1 MGGGD
6 RDCERRCSRVD
17 VLCLDPQRA
26 TILVESRVIH
36 SGGGGLGI
44 CRFYV
49 ANEIRESDF
58 HANEF
63 ATVHLG
69 MRWQPITYWS
79 LIARRQAFPANINYQ
94 VLPMPSF
101 VYDLLLL
108 VAAATVG
115 FFAGCRLRRTTV
127 AERGA
132 SDEAVA
138 RDSVNSAASEE
149 SRKLLLS
156 VRQVAQNVAVK
167 VGMHSRQVR
176 DLSAELQEVDC
187 DISAVLARLIEANE
201 RMESQLSDA
210 EARLR
215 DQASMIDMH
224 ISEART
230 DALTGLANRRAFDDE
245 MQKQFQKFE
254 SDGTPASVLMLDI
267 DYFKKLN
274 DVHGHLAGDDVLMS
288 VGKVIAQ
295 HVRSGDLAARYGGE
309 EFAVIFPNTSGEQ
322 ARGIAE
328 RVRVAV
334 ASYRC
339 DFSSVPVS
347 VTASGGLSELLRND
361 SIKTWIHRADEA
373 LYRSKDSGR
382 DCGHWHDGQRLIP
395 LVDKPVAK
403 VSALQK
409 NSTSQASGG
418 TVDTDHRDNEIQES
432 MIDPETQLPNN
443 SAFTKNLA
451 RMLAESRRTG
461 VTMSIIMFRVDNC
474 HAISERYGTN
484 SDGLVLRII
493 GRLLA
498 SSFRT
503 VDQVARYNNDS
514 FAVILPTASLAAAAQ
529 IGERVRV
536 AVSKLSITIASN
548 PLHFTV
554 SVGVGEERGNDG
566 SAPLI
571 DRVKKAVSLAASRS
585 GNQVVI
591 SDGDQ
596 FDRIEESP
604 VTNVFDFNQDSM
616 LFGPATGP
624 TVVG

>member
-1 MGGGD
+1 MRYCSFGYAMATYYLLEFD
-6 RDCERRCSRVD
+6 RT
-17 VLCLDPQRA
+17 P
-26 TILVESRVIH
+26 
-36 SGGGGLGI
+36 LGVF
-44 CRFYV
+44 RHF
-49 ANEIRESDF
+49 
-58 HANEF
+58 
-63 ATVHLG
+63 
-69 MRWQPITYWS
+69 
-79 LIARRQAFPANINYQ
+79 NYQ
-94 VLPMPSF
+94 VFPMPSY

-108 VAAATVG
+108 VAAATAG
-115 FFAGCRLRRTTV
+115 FFVGCQLRRTTGV
-127 AERGA
+127 SVGGA
-132 SDEAVA
+132 PDEAAA
-138 RDSVNSAASEE
+138 RDSVNAAASEE

-167 VGMHSRQVR
+167 VGVHSRQVR
-176 DLSAELQEVDC
+176 GLSAELQEVGC
-187 DISAVLARLIEANE
+187 DVSAVLARLIEANE

-245 MQKQFQKFE
+245 MQKHFQKFE
-254 SDGTPASVLMLDI
+254 SDGTPVSVLMLDI

-288 VGKVIAQ
+288 VGKAIAQ

-309 EFAVIFPNTSGEQ
+309 EFAVIFPSTSGEQ
-322 ARGIAE
+322 ARVIAE

-361 SIKTWIHRADEA
+361 SIKTWIQRADEA

-382 DCGHWHDGQRLIP
+382 DCGHWHDGRQLIP

-403 VSALQK
+403 VAAARK
-409 NSTSQASGG
+409 NDRSLANGVA
-418 TVDTDHRDNEIQES
+418 VDADHCEDDDRES
-432 MIDPETQLPNN
+432 MIDPETQLPNI

-451 RMLAESRRTG
+451 RVFAESRRTG
-461 VTMSIIMFRVDNC
+461 VTMSIIMIRVDDF
-474 HAISERYGTN
+474 HAISERNGTN
-484 SDGLVLRII
+484 ADGLVLRII

-503 VDQVARYNNDS
+503 VDQVARYSDDS
-514 FAVILPTASLAAAAQ
+514 FAVILPAADLAAAAQ

-536 AVSKLSITIASN
+536 AVSNLSITIASN

-554 SVGVGEERGNDG
+554 SVGVGEERGNDD
-566 SAPLI
+566 SPPLMG
-571 DRVKKAVSLAASRS
+571 RVKKAVSLAASRN

-604 VTNVFDFNQDSM
+604 VTNAFDVNQDAM
-616 LFGPATGP
+616 LFGPVSP
-624 TVVG
+624 IVVG

>member
-1 MGGGD
+1 
-6 RDCERRCSRVD
+6 
-17 VLCLDPQRA
+17 
-26 TILVESRVIH
+26 
-36 SGGGGLGI
+36 
-44 CRFYV
+44 
-49 ANEIRESDF
+49 
-58 HANEF
+58 
-63 ATVHLG
+63 
-69 MRWQPITYWS
+69 
-79 LIARRQAFPANINYQ
+79 
-94 VLPMPSF
+94 
-101 VYDLLLL
+101 
-108 VAAATVG
+108 
-115 FFAGCRLRRTTV
+115 
-127 AERGA
+127 
-132 SDEAVA
+132 
-138 RDSVNSAASEE
+138 
-149 SRKLLLS
+149 
-156 VRQVAQNVAVK
+156 
-167 VGMHSRQVR
+167 
-176 DLSAELQEVDC
+176 
-187 DISAVLARLIEANE
+187 
-201 RMESQLSDA
+201 
-210 EARLR
+210 
-215 DQASMIDMH
+215 MH

-245 MQKQFQKFE
+245 MQKHFQKFE
-254 SDGTPASVLMLDI
+254 SDGTPVSVLMLDI

-288 VGKVIAQ
+288 VGKAIAQ

-309 EFAVIFPNTSGEQ
+309 EFAVIFPNTSGDQ
-322 ARGIAE
+322 ARVIAE

-361 SIKTWIHRADEA
+361 SIKTWIRRADEA
-373 LYRSKDSGR
+373 LYRSKDAGR
-382 DCGHWHDGQRLIP
+382 DCGHWHDGQQLVP
-395 LVDKPVAK
+395 LVDRPVAK
-403 VSALQK
+403 ASADQK
-409 NSTSQASGG
+409 NESGRANG
-418 TVDTDHRDNEIQES
+418 VTTAAGRCEDDDRES
-432 MIDPETQLPNN
+432 MIDPETQLPNL
-443 SAFTKNLA
+443 SAFSKSLS

-461 VTMSIIMFRVDNC
+461 VTMSVIMFRVDDYL
-474 HAISERYGTN
+474 AISERYGTN
-484 SDGLVLRII
+484 ADGLVLRII

-548 PLHFTV
+548 PLHFSV

-571 DRVKKAVSLAASRS
+571 DRVKKAVSLAASRD

-596 FDRIEESP
+596 FERIEESP
-604 VTNVFDFNQDSM
+604 VTNAFQVDQDVM
-616 LFGPATGP
+616 LFGPASP